1 MAEADLPERAAGW
14 FLRTA
19 RLRAVEAI
27 EGDGWVAVF
36 DPAHPRSHDG
46 NRILL
51 TRDVQDPIALL
62 DRTFRDRD
70 LKHRALAC
78 YGQFAGANSIAL
90 LNAGF
95 VRQEMVLMTAS
106 PADLPRGATTA
117 AEADE
122 TTVSEFA
129 ARIWHAEA
137 PDLPGDVVAQLVDR
151 RNRLDLA
158 GQIHRLA
165 ITLDERIV
173 ASTDVCVRDDMAE
186 IDGVAVDAEYRGR
199 GLGNELLVAAGDV
212 ARAAGVSLVV
222 LEALTNDWPR
232 TWYANHGFTDVGFSQ
247 GFVQDSNQ

>member
-14 FLRTA
+14 FLTTA
-19 RLRAVEAI
+19 RLRAVEVV
-27 EGDGWVAVF
+27 EGDGWFAVF

-51 TRDVQDPIALL
+51 ARDVPDPIELL
-62 DRTFRDRD
+62 GRIFQGRD
-70 LKHRALAC
+70 LAHRALAC
-78 YGQFAGANSIAL
+78 YGQFAGASSIAL

-95 VRQEMVLMTAS
+95 VMQEMVLMTAL

-117 AEADE
+117 VEADE
-122 TTVSEFA
+122 KTVSEFA
-129 ARIWHAEA
+129 TRIWHTEA
-137 PDLPGDVVAQLVDR
+137 PDMPEDVVAQLVDR
-151 RNRLDLA
+151 RGHLDLA

-165 ITLDERIV
+165 ITLEERIV
-173 ASTDVCVRDDMAE
+173 ASADVCVREDMAE
-186 IDGVAVDAEYRGR
+186 IDGVAVDAQYRGR

-232 TWYANHGFTDVGFSQ
+232 TWYASHGFTDVGFSQ
-247 GFVQDSNQ
+247 GFVSES